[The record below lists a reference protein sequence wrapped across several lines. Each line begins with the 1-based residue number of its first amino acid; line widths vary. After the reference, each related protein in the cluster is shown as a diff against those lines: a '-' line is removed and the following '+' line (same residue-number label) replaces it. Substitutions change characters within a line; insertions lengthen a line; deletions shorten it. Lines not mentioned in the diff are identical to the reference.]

1 MGPRFRG
8 DDVWRAWGL
17 PMTSPDTI
25 VALSSGALP
34 SGVAI
39 VRLSGPYTNAVLT
52 RLTGQVPEPRRLAL
66 RPIRLDG
73 QLIDTGFVA
82 WMPAPHS
89 FTGEDTAELQ
99 VHGSPAVVRALLRGI
114 AALPGLRLA
123 EAGEFTR
130 RAFLN
135 GKLDLTEVEGL
146 GDLIEAET
154 ETQRHQAVAR
164 LAGGISERIAAW
176 RETLLDARAEVEARL
191 DFSDE
196 GDVSAEPPTAIITA
210 IESLSTELSD
220 AVESVGR
227 GRIVREGLRVALAG
241 PPNVGKSSLLNALAR
256 SDLAIGSDEPGTT
269 RDVREVSLDLGG
281 RLVIL
286 VDMAG
291 LRDTESRAEAEGVRR
306 AEAEIARADLVLWLV
321 APDVAPL
328 DPPQADPLWTVG
340 TKADLGPVSAR
351 HALSVSSGLGI
362 AELLAALTR
371 FAESAAG
378 AGAPS
383 LLSRERD
390 LMALQAAQAALDRF
404 ISEGATDEIAAEHL
418 RQASLALERL
428 LGRID
433 TEQILDRLFASFCI
447 GK

>member
-1 MGPRFRG
+1 MDG
-8 DDVWRAWGL
+8 
-17 PMTSPDTI
+17 DTI
-25 VALSSGALP
+25 VALSSGAPP
-34 SGVAI
+34 SGVAVI
-39 VRLSGPYTNAVLT
+39 RLSGTKTSAVLEH
-52 RLTGQVPEPRRLAL
+52 LSISKPEPRRLTLAAL
-66 RPIRLDG
+66 CLSG
-73 QLIDTGFVA
+73 ETIDTGLVV

-114 AALPGLRLA
+114 AAIPGVRLA

-154 ETQRHQAVAR
+154 ESQRQQAVAR
-164 LAGGISERIAAW
+164 VAGGLSNKVAGW

-196 GDVSAEPPTAIITA
+196 GDVPPELPASLIDSV
-210 IESLSTELSD
+210 ERLSTALDE
-220 AVESVGR
+220 AIGSVGR

-241 PPNVGKSSLLNALAR
+241 PPNAGKSSLLNALSK
-256 SDLAIGSDEPGTT
+256 SDVAIVSDEPGTT
-269 RDVREVSLDLGG
+269 RDVREVALDLGG

-291 LRDTESRAEAEGVRR
+291 LRSADSRAEAEGVRR

-321 APDVAPL
+321 APDVDPL
-328 DPPQADPLWTVG
+328 PLPQAPALWTVG
-340 TKADLGPVSAR
+340 TKADLGAVLA
-351 HALSVSSGLGI
+351 HHTLSVVTNTGV
-362 AELLAALTR
+362 AELMAALAE
-371 FAESAAG
+371 FAEAAG
-378 AGAPS
+378 GSGAPA
-383 LLSRERD
+383 LVSRERD
-390 LMALQAAQAALDRF
+390 LAALQAAQGALDRF
-404 ISEGATDEIAAEHL
+404 LSEGVTDEIAAEHL
-418 RQASLALERL
+418 RQASLVLERL

-433 TEQILDRLFASFCI
+433 TEQVLDRLFLSFCI

>member
-1 MGPRFRG
+1 MDG
-8 DDVWRAWGL
+8 DTV
-17 PMTSPDTI
+17 

-34 SGVAI
+34 SGVAVI
-39 VRLSGPYTNAVLT
+39 RVSGPRTSAVFERLSIDP
-52 RLTGQVPEPRRLAL
+52 PPPRCLSL
-66 RPIRLDG
+66 RSLWRDG
-73 QLIDTGFVA
+73 ELIDTALVA
-82 WMPAPHS
+82 WMPGPHS

-99 VHGSPAVVRALLRGI
+99 VHGSPAVVRRVLREI
-114 AALPGLRLA
+114 AALPGVRLA

-135 GKLDLTEVEGL
+135 GRLDLTEVEGL

-154 ETQRHQAVAR
+154 ETQRQQAVAR
-164 LAGGISERIAAW
+164 LNGGISGKVGAW

-196 GDVSAEPPTAIITA
+196 GDVDEELPDNVIHAIA
-210 IESLSTELSD
+210 ALATELRE
-220 AVESVGR
+220 AAETVGR
-227 GRIVREGLRVALAG
+227 GRVVREGLRVALAG
-241 PPNVGKSSLLNALAR
+241 PPNVGKSSLLNALSK
-256 SDLAIGSDEPGTT
+256 SDLAIVSDEPGTT

-291 LRDTESRAEAEGVRR
+291 LRRSDSRAEAEGVRR
-306 AEAEIARADLVLWLV
+306 AEAEIARADLILWLV
-321 APDVAPL
+321 APDVQPL
-328 DPPQADPLWTVG
+328 EPPQRAPLWTVG
-340 TKADLGPVSAR
+340 TKADLGRASAEYVLSATTGVGVKDLLT
-351 HALSVSSGLGI
+351 ALAV
-362 AELLAALTR
+362 
-371 FAESAAG
+371 FAEAEGG
-378 AGAPS
+378 AGQPA

-390 LMALQAAQAALDRF
+390 LAALNQAQDAVDRF
-404 ISEGATDEIAAEHL
+404 LTEGATDEIAAEHL

-433 TEQILDRLFASFCI
+433 TEQVLDRLFASFCI

>member
-1 MGPRFRG
+1 
-8 DDVWRAWGL
+8 
-17 PMTSPDTI
+17 MTDSDTI
-25 VALSSGALP
+25 IALSSGALP

-39 VRLSGPYTNAVLT
+39 IRLSGLQTSAVLEA
-52 RLTGQVPEPRRLAL
+52 LSIVPLEPRRLTL
-66 RPIRLDG
+66 HTIRLDNQNVDSG
-73 QLIDTGFVA
+73 LVA

-114 AALPGLRLA
+114 AAMPNMRLA
-123 EAGEFTR
+123 DAGEFTR

-154 ETQRHQAVAR
+154 ETQRQQAVAR
-164 LAGGISERIAAW
+164 LAGGLSDRLAAW
-176 RETLLDARAEVEARL
+176 RETLLDARAEIEARL

-196 GDVSAEPPTAIITA
+196 SDVSGELPASVIAA
-210 IESLSTELSD
+210 IESLSTELGT
-220 AVESVGR
+220 AIESVGR

-241 PPNVGKSSLLNALAR
+241 PPNVGKSSLLNALAK
-256 SDLAIGSDEPGTT
+256 SDLAIVSDEPGTT

-286 VDMAG
+286 IDMAG
-291 LRDTESRAEAEGVRR
+291 LRSTESRAEAEGVRR
-306 AEAEIARADLVLWLV
+306 AEVEIAKADLVLWLV
-321 APDVAPL
+321 APDVAAL
-328 DPPQADPLWTVG
+328 EPPVQIALWTVG
-340 TKADLGPVSAR
+340 TKADLGEVPAEYTLSAT
-351 HALSVSSGLGI
+351 SGVGI
-362 AELLAALTR
+362 PELLAALGV

-378 AGAPS
+378 SGAPA
-383 LLSRERD
+383 LVSRERD
-390 LMALQAAQAALDRF
+390 LLALQSAQSALDRF
-404 ISEGATDEIAAEHL
+404 ISDGATDEIAAEHL

-433 TEQILDRLFASFCI
+433 TERVLDRLFAAFCI

>member
-1 MGPRFRG
+1 
-8 DDVWRAWGL
+8 
-17 PMTSPDTI
+17 MTDTDTI

-39 VRLSGPYTNAVLT
+39 IRLSGPDTNSVLE
-52 RLTGQVPEPRRLAL
+52 RLFGLLPEPRRLTLRAL
-66 RPIRLDG
+66 TLDG
-73 QLIDTGFVA
+73 SIIDTGLVA

-114 AALPGLRLA
+114 ASMPGLRLA

-146 GDLIEAET
+146 GDLILAET
-154 ETQRHQAVAR
+154 ESQRQQAAAR
-164 LAGGISERIAAW
+164 LAGGLSDRIALW
-176 RETLLDARAEVEARL
+176 RETLLDARAEIEARL

-196 GDVSAEPPTAIITA
+196 SDVSGELPASVIAS
-210 IESLSTELSD
+210 IEQLSTEL
-220 AVESVGR
+220 AEAIESVGR

-241 PPNVGKSSLLNALAR
+241 PPNAGKSSLLNALAK
-256 SDLAIGSDEPGTT
+256 SDLAIVSDEPGTT
-269 RDVREVSLDLGG
+269 RDVREVALDLGG

-291 LRDTESRAEAEGVRR
+291 LRATESRAEAEGVRR
-306 AEAEIARADLVLWLV
+306 AEVEIAKADLVLWLV

-328 DPPQADPLWTVG
+328 GPPQAAPLWTVG
-340 TKADLGPVSAR
+340 TKSDIGAVQAEY
-351 HALSVSSGLGI
+351 ALSASNGIGI
-362 AELLAALTR
+362 AELVTALAA
-371 FAESAAG
+371 FAESATG
-378 AGAPS
+378 GAPA
-383 LLSRERD
+383 LVSRERD
-390 LMALQAAQAALDRF
+390 LVALRAAQSALDRF
-404 ISEGATDEIAAEHL
+404 VSDGATDEIAAEHL

-433 TEQILDRLFASFCI
+433 TEHVLDRLFAAFCI

>member
-1 MGPRFRG
+1 
-8 DDVWRAWGL
+8 
-17 PMTSPDTI
+17 MTDTDTI

-39 VRLSGPYTNAVLT
+39 IRLSGPHTAAVLGH
-52 RLTGQVPEPRRLAL
+52 LTPTLPEPRHLSL
-66 RPIRLDG
+66 RPLTFDG
-73 QLIDTGFVA
+73 QLIDTGLIA

-89 FTGEDTAELQ
+89 FTGEDAAELQ

-123 EAGEFTR
+123 KAGEFTR

-135 GKLDLTEVEGL
+135 GRLDLTEVEGL

-154 ETQRHQAVAR
+154 ETQRQQAVAR
-164 LAGGISERIAAW
+164 LAGGVSSRVAAW
-176 RETLLDARAEVEARL
+176 RETLLDARAEIEARL

-196 GDVSAEPPTAIITA
+196 GDVSAELPQSVLDNIDA
-210 IESLSTELSD
+210 LSRELAD

-227 GRIVREGLRVALAG
+227 GRVVREGLRVALAG
-241 PPNVGKSSLLNALAR
+241 PPNAGKSSLLNALAK
-256 SDLAIGSDEPGTT
+256 SDLAIVSDEPGTT
-269 RDVREVSLDLGG
+269 RDVREVALDLGG

-291 LRDTESRAEAEGVRR
+291 LRDTDSRAEAEGVRR
-306 AEAEIARADLVLWLV
+306 ANAEIARADLVLWLM
-321 APDVAPL
+321 APDVETPE
-328 DPPQADPLWTVG
+328 PPQAPALWTVG
-340 TKADLGPVSAR
+340 TKADIAPVAAQYIVSA
-351 HALSVSSGLGI
+351 SSGAGLP
-362 AELLAALTR
+362 EFVAALTA

-378 AGAPS
+378 VGVPS

-390 LMALQAAQAALDRF
+390 RSALQAAQSSLDRF
-404 ISEGATDEIAAEHL
+404 LSDGATDEIAAEHL
-418 RQASLALERL
+418 RQASLSLERL

-433 TEQILDRLFASFCI
+433 TEQVLDRLFAAFCI

>member
-1 MGPRFRG
+1 
-8 DDVWRAWGL
+8 
-17 PMTSPDTI
+17 MTSHDTI

-39 VRLSGPYTNAVLT
+39 IRLSGPATSDVLES
-52 RLTGQVPEPRRLAL
+52 LAISGVEPRRLTL
-66 RPIRLDG
+66 RELRLDG
-73 QLIDTGFVA
+73 ELIDTGLIA
-82 WMPAPHS
+82 WMPGANS

-99 VHGSPAVVRALLRGI
+99 VHGSPAVVRRLLRGI
-114 AALPGLRLA
+114 ASIPNVRLA
-123 EAGEFTR
+123 EPGEFTR

-135 GKLDLTEVEGL
+135 GRLDLTEVEGL
-146 GDLIEAET
+146 GDLIDAET
-154 ETQRHQAVAR
+154 ETQRAQAVAR
-164 LAGGISERIAAW
+164 LAGGISHRVTAW

-196 GDVSAEPPTAIITA
+196 GDVS
-210 IESLSTELSD
+210 SELPHNVIQSVETLGKELRE
-220 AVESVGR
+220 AAESVGR

-241 PPNVGKSSLLNALAR
+241 PPNVGKSSLLNALAK
-256 SDLAIGSDEPGTT
+256 SDLAIVSDEPGTT
-269 RDVREVSLDLGG
+269 RDVREVALDLGG

-291 LRDTESRAEAEGVRR
+291 LRSTESRAEAEGVRR
-306 AEAEIARADLVLWLV
+306 AEAEIAKADLVLWLV
-321 APDVAPL
+321 APDVAPIA
-328 DPPQADPLWTVG
+328 PPSAEPLWTVG
-340 TKADLGPVSAR
+340 TKSDLGPVTAQ
-351 HALSVSSGLGI
+351 HILSVTSNTGI
-362 AELLAALTR
+362 GELLTALAA

-378 AGAPS
+378 SGAPS

-390 LMALQAAQAALDRF
+390 LAALTQAQTALDRF
-404 ISEGATDEIAAEHL
+404 LAEGATDEIAAEHL

-433 TEQILDRLFASFCI
+433 TEQVLDRLFASFCI

>member
-1 MGPRFRG
+1 
-8 DDVWRAWGL
+8 
-17 PMTSPDTI
+17 MTDTI

-39 VRLSGPYTNAVLT
+39 IRLSGPQTSLVLES
-52 RLTGQVPEPRRLAL
+52 LVISDVEPRRLAL
-66 RPIRLDG
+66 RDLRLNG
-73 QLIDTGFVA
+73 ELIDTGLVA
-82 WMPAPHS
+82 WMPGPNS

-99 VHGSPAVVRALLRGI
+99 VHGSPAVVRRLLRGI
-114 AALPGLRLA
+114 AALPDVRLA

-135 GKLDLTEVEGL
+135 GRLDLTEVEGL

-154 ETQRHQAVAR
+154 ETQRQQAVAR
-164 LAGGISERIAAW
+164 LSGGISDRVAAW

-196 GDVSAEPPTAIITA
+196 GDVSSELPHNVIHAIA
-210 IESLSTELSD
+210 ALASELRD

-241 PPNVGKSSLLNALAR
+241 PPNVGKSSLLNALAK
-256 SDLAIGSDEPGTT
+256 SDLAIVSDEPGTT
-269 RDVREVSLDLGG
+269 RDVREVALDLGG

-291 LRDTESRAEAEGVRR
+291 LRTSDSRAEAEGVRR
-306 AEAEIARADLVLWLV
+306 AEAEIERADLVLWLL
-321 APDVAPL
+321 APDVEPI
-328 DPPQADPLWTVG
+328 PQPQAASLWTVG
-340 TKADLGPVSAR
+340 TKSDLGAVA
-351 HALSVSSGLGI
+351 AQYVLSVAADTGI
-362 AELLAALTR
+362 ATLLAALAA
-371 FAESAAG
+371 FAETAAG

-390 LMALQAAQAALDRF
+390 LVALTAAQEALDRF
-404 ISEGATDEIAAEHL
+404 LAEGATDEIAAEHL

-433 TEQILDRLFASFCI
+433 TEQVLDRLFAAFCI

>member
-1 MGPRFRG
+1 
-8 DDVWRAWGL
+8 
-17 PMTSPDTI
+17 MTSPDTI

-34 SGVAI
+34 AGVAVI
-39 VRLSGPYTNAVLT
+39 RLSGPRTSAVLEHLSIT
-52 RLTGQVPEPRRLAL
+52 ELEPRRLTL
-66 RPIRLDG
+66 RPLALGGR
-73 QLIDTGFVA
+73 LIDTGLVA

-123 EAGEFTR
+123 APGEFTR

-135 GKLDLTEVEGL
+135 GRLDLTEVEGL

-154 ETQRHQAVAR
+154 ETQRQQAVAR
-164 LAGGISERIAAW
+164 LAGGISSKVAAW

-196 GDVSAEPPTAIITA
+196 GDVSAELPPGIVAA
-210 IESLSTELSD
+210 IESLSSALRE

-241 PPNVGKSSLLNALAR
+241 PPNAGKSSLLNALAR
-256 SDLAIGSDEPGTT
+256 SDLAIVSDEPGTT
-269 RDVREVSLDLGG
+269 RDVREVALDLGG
-281 RLVIL
+281 RLVLLI
-286 VDMAG
+286 DMAG

-306 AEAEIARADLVLWLV
+306 AEAEIARADLILWLV

-328 DPPQADPLWTVG
+328 DPPPQAPLWTVG
-340 TKADLGPVSAR
+340 TKADLAPVVAEYVLSATTG
-351 HALSVSSGLGI
+351 VGV
-362 AELLAALTR
+362 AELVAALTS

-378 AGAPS
+378 SGPPA

-390 LMALQAAQAALDRF
+390 LVALRDAQAALDRF
-404 ISEGATDEIAAEHL
+404 LSEGATDEIAAEHL
-418 RQASLALERL
+418 RQAGLALERL

-433 TEQILDRLFASFCI
+433 TEQVLDRLFASFCI